1 MDDLWAKFDDLEI
14 GDTAVE
20 ANVKECPECKEPID
34 KQSINNGYIVCDR
47 CGGVLNAFI
56 DTAAEWRTFS
66 GNSKGQDQARCSES
80 KNPLLPDSFK
90 MNTYIGDGPR
100 RLQRVHQWNNMS
112 TRERM
117 LHQMNKEFEEVTQS
131 NGLPTVV
138 YKSMCEYY
146 YAVYN
151 GLDERNYGVKKCN
164 VREGLKAACVFYA
177 CKQHRVPREI
187 KEIAKMLNMPRKVV
201 TQGCN
206 LFAEVMGDEFMKQA
220 PFKPMDF
227 AERYCAALGFSFQM
241 TKIVKEM
248 LEWLESRRLMHEN
261 TPPSVTAAVIY
272 RLLQTTHPPKST
284 PTTDVE
290 MTVDEKIM
298 AKKPR
303 SKQRTKRTA
312 EAADTADMKRVQSV
326 CGVSKAILAKLVKR
340 LEDFPELH
348 QITQT

>member
-1 MDDLWAKFDDLEI
+1 
-14 GDTAVE
+14 
-20 ANVKECPECKEPID
+20 ECPECKEPID

-66 GNSKGQDQARCSES
+66 GHNKGQDQARCSES

-117 LHQMNKEFEEVTQS
+117 LHQMNKEFEEVTQA
-131 NGLPTVV
+131 NQLPSVV
-138 YKSMCEYY
+138 YKAMCEYY

-164 VREGLKAACVFYA
+164 VRQGLKGACVFYA
-177 CKQHRVPREI
+177 CEQYKVPREV
-187 KEIAKMLNMPRKVV
+187 KEIGKMLDMPRKVV

-206 LFAEVMGDEFMKQA
+206 LFAEVMGDEFLKQP

-227 AERYCAALGFSFQM
+227 AEQS
-241 TKIVKEM
+241 
-248 LEWLESRRLMHEN
+248 
-261 TPPSVTAAVIY
+261 
-272 RLLQTTHPPKST
+272 ST
-284 PTTDVE
+284 YVE
-290 MTVDEKIM
+290 ITIDEK
-298 AKKPR
+298 ATR
-303 SKQRTKRTA
+303 SKTKQRTKKITVA
-312 EAADTADMKRVQSV
+312 AADMDRVQRV
-326 CGVSKAILAKLVKR
+326 CGVSKAILSKLVRR
-340 LEDFPELH
+340 LEGFPELH
-348 QITQT
+348 ELAVSQCLQVQ